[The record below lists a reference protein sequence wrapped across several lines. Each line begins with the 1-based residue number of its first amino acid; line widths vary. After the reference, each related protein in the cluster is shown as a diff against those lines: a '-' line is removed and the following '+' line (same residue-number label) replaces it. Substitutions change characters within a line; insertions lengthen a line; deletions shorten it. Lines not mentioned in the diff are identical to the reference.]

1 MGLAVG
7 YRAVLS
13 GFKIADFGLKSAQL
27 RAQQYQ
33 RSDGLSAFIVS
44 TAFQFVLDQ

>member
-1 MGLAVG
+1 MSIG

-13 GFKIADFGLKSAQL
+13 KLSIADFGLKSAQL
-27 RAQQYQ
+27 RAQQYN